1 MALLFY
7 ALLLSDYGN
16 RGQSL
21 VYGIGFS
28 FSMFCLITNISHE
41 AAHGVLC
48 RSPRLNSLIHSAVFS
63 LSGVNARLW
72 KLRHN
77 AAHHPFP
84 NVPSCDA
91 DVDHNPVLKLH
102 PDNRHYA
109 HFRFQHL
116 YAPFAY
122 IVGMLH
128 AVIIQDIIYLR
139 KNKLANLENIQS
151 TWIDIVGFVTAKIT
165 YALVWIVLPW
175 VILPY
180 SNGHILFGC
189 FLCSAFMALA
199 FLPII
204 CTHFCEECSLPSLD
218 ETGNLKG
225 SSIAHQLAASMDFS
239 TSSLLA
245 RFVYGGLNLH
255 AAHHLYPWVSHA
267 YYPAITQM
275 IKHQTER
282 YGLPYN
288 QQTLCGVLC
297 SHFRL
302 LKTLGERSV
311 NC

>member
-1 MALLFY
+1 MKPTITFETEDEKDFKRDLDEAVRAYLALSPQAPYAPWFVYAKGLLFAAMALLFY

-139 KNKLANLENIQS
+139 KNKLANLEQDLR
-151 TWIDIVGFVTAKIT
+151 TTVTQVT
-165 YALVWIVLPW
+165 
-175 VILPY
+175 IL
-180 SNGHILFGC
+180 
-189 FLCSAFMALA
+189 
-199 FLPII
+199 
-204 CTHFCEECSLPSLD
+204 
-218 ETGNLKG
+218 
-225 SSIAHQLAASMDFS
+225 
-239 TSSLLA
+239 
-245 RFVYGGLNLH
+245 R
-255 AAHHLYPWVSHA
+255 
-267 YYPAITQM
+267 
-275 IKHQTER
+275 
-282 YGLPYN
+282 
-288 QQTLCGVLC
+288 
-297 SHFRL
+297 
-302 LKTLGERSV
+302 GEF
-311 NC
+311 NFWLI

>member
-1 MALLFY
+1 MKPTITFETEDEKDFKRDLDEAVRAYLALSPQAPYAPWFVYAKGLLFAAMALLFY

-128 AVIIQDIIYLR
+128 AFIIQDIIR
-139 KNKLANLENIQS
+139 
-151 TWIDIVGFVTAKIT
+151 T
-165 YALVWIVLPW
+165 YAP
-175 VILPY
+175 
-180 SNGHILFGC
+180 
-189 FLCSAFMALA
+189 
-199 FLPII
+199 
-204 CTHFCEECSLPSLD
+204 
-218 ETGNLKG
+218 
-225 SSIAHQLAASMDFS
+225 Q
-239 TSSLLA
+239 
-245 RFVYGGLNLH
+245 
-255 AAHHLYPWVSHA
+255 
-267 YYPAITQM
+267 
-275 IKHQTER
+275 
-282 YGLPYN
+282 
-288 QQTLCGVLC
+288 
-297 SHFRL
+297 
-302 LKTLGERSV
+302 
-311 NC
+311 